1 MTDWLLLV
9 YKVPSEPSARRVYV
23 WRKLKRVGAI
33 LLHDSAWVL
42 PATSRSREHL
52 QWLSAEIVEM
62 GGEALLWDA
71 APLITGQ
78 SETLRK
84 QFEEQTTSAY
94 QEILTALA
102 DPAPDLVALS
112 QRYQQTKANDYFDS
126 ALEAQVREAL
136 ISARGDSKP

>member
-42 PATSRSREHL
+42 PATPRTREHL
-52 QWLSAEIVEM
+52 QWLSAEILEM

-78 SETLRK
+78 ADSIQK
-84 QFEEQTTSAY
+84 QFQEQTENSY
-94 QEILTALA
+94 REILTALA
-102 DPAPDLVALS
+102 APDPDLTALS
-112 QRYQQTKANDYFDS
+112 QQYQETKSNDYFGSD
-126 ALEAQVREAL
+126 LEPRVREAL
-136 ISARGDSKP
+136 MTARGNKSL